1 VLVPRTLG
9 KSTFPVRLALA
20 ALSCALIAGI
30 SGCGGTNEQF
40 TAGEADRALAAMDA
54 IEEYVDAGRC
64 AAAERAVNKL
74 AIQSTHVNDD
84 RPDLG
89 EAYASSVAR
98 LRDLVARECVE
109 ITPTG
114 PTTDVT
120 PSTGATGTPE
130 PTEVSPTDGGTSPPD
145 TPDNGNGNGTD
156 GNNGNNGGANGGG
169 DKGGQNTTPD
179 ETPPEDSG
187 GAGPGT

>member
-20 ALSCALIAGI
+20 ALFCALLVGA

-40 TAGEADRALAAMDA
+40 TEGEADRALAALDA
-54 IEEYVDAGRC
+54 VQEYVDAGRC
-64 AAAERAVNKL
+64 AAASRRVNVL
-74 AIQSTHVNDD
+74 AIQSTHVNED

-98 LRDLVARECVE
+98 LRDLVVRECVE

-114 PTTDVT
+114 PTPDVT
-120 PSTGATGTPE
+120 PSTGATGDAE
-130 PTEVSPTDGGTSPPD
+130 PTPASPTDGGTTPPD
-145 TPDNGNGNGTD
+145 NPDNGNGND
-156 GNNGNNGGANGGG
+156 GNNGGADGGNGNGNG
-169 DKGGQNTTPD
+169 NGNGQDTTPD
-179 ETPPEDSG
+179 ETPPADSG